1 MVFVSHAWINGKPDE
16 RVLKLVAKLRE
27 SGFEA
32 CCDVMFAGDRT
43 SIHFKQMMAENMQKS
58 EKIIVVL
65 SEEYKRKADL
75 FEGGVGVEYKYI
87 LEDIDINTKKYIL
100 VSLKTDLSEIE
111 IPDALR
117 GREIICLGK
126 DFDKLFYKL
135 EDIREYQ
142 FPEVNHRK
150 KIVTS
155 KKVFGFQDYAH
166 ISESSIQL
174 VKNRAQEYA
183 EKWNENMFLNDFNE
197 WDENYGVNVK
207 LKDVYIDEHLPHF
220 VWRNNRKTSK
230 NMDEL
235 ISKYIVKKKR
245 NEMLLILGQP
255 GIGKS
260 TLITWI
266 TIKYKQNIE
275 DLLVYQFAADLKNVN
290 WYSQDIS
297 ENILE
302 ILNLSSNELS
312 DKTLILDGFDEI
324 SIGYF
329 V

>member
-1 MVFVSHAWINGKPDE
+1 
-16 RVLKLVAKLRE
+16 
-27 SGFEA
+27 
-32 CCDVMFAGDRT
+32 
-43 SIHFKQMMAENMQKS
+43 
-58 EKIIVVL
+58 
-65 SEEYKRKADL
+65 
-75 FEGGVGVEYKYI
+75 
-87 LEDIDINTKKYIL
+87 
-100 VSLKTDLSEIE
+100 
-111 IPDALR
+111 
-117 GREIICLGK
+117 
-126 DFDKLFYKL
+126 
-135 EDIREYQ
+135 
-142 FPEVNHRK
+142 
-150 KIVTS
+150 
-155 KKVFGFQDYAH
+155 
-166 ISESSIQL
+166 
-174 VKNRAQEYA
+174 
-183 EKWNENMFLNDFNE
+183 MFLNDFNE